1 MKEEIVAATSLS
13 ESLSGVSPA
22 TSATRSNGAAL
33 AAGGG
38 SLGARIGRLRWSICA
53 LLFFAT
59 TINYIDR
66 QVLGILSKD
75 LQVALHWNEIDYGN
89 IVAAFNAAYALGLLV
104 VGRLIDRFGTKIGYA
119 GALIIWSLAAMGHA
133 LARSAFGFGVARAAL
148 GVGESGNFPAAIK
161 TTAEWFPR
169 KERAFAT
176 GIFNAGSNVGAIIA
190 PLTVPWIAIHY
201 GWQWA
206 FILTGAIGL
215 VWLAFWIPLYAKPAA
230 HPRLSQAEFDHIHC
244 DPPDQAGARVPWLKL
259 IPHRETSAFAI
270 GKYMTDPIWWFY
282 LYWIPNFLR
291 QNHGLDL
298 STIGLPLIV
307 IYVIADVGS
316 VGGGWLSSTLIKR
329 GWSVN
334 RARKTAMLVCALA
347 VTPIIFASRVKSLW
361 VAVGLVGLA
370 AAAHQGWSA
379 NLFTMA
385 SDMFPRR
392 AVGSVVGIGGMAGAF
407 NGATM
412 AVIVG
417 YILEV
422 THSNYRIPFFIA
434 GAAYL
439 IALLIIHVLV
449 PRLEPVNYS
458 DAVAAKPFSIGTI
471 VGFGFMGSI
480 FGAFGGWCTGLISRV
495 SGSGLLKYMALGA
508 AIGVVTGIASGLL
521 ITNAGVKTK
530 PEVRAG

>member
-1 MKEEIVAATSLS
+1 MKEDIIAEPTGATL
-13 ESLSGVSPA
+13 
-22 TSATRSNGAAL
+22 
-33 AAGGG
+33 AGGSG
-38 SLGARIGRLRWSICA
+38 AIGARLGRLRWSICA

-75 LQVALHWNEIDYGN
+75 LQGALHWSEIDYGN

-104 VGRLIDRFGTKIGYA
+104 VGRLIDRFGTKIGYSA
-119 GALIIWSLAAMGHA
+119 ALIIWSIAAMSHA

-161 TTAEWFPR
+161 TTAEWFPK

-176 GIFNAGSNVGAIIA
+176 GIFNAGSNVGAIVA
-190 PLTVPWIAIHY
+190 PLTVPWIAINW

-215 VWLAFWIPLYAKPAA
+215 LWLAFWIPLYAKPEA
-230 HPRLSQAEFDHIHC
+230 HPRLSKAELAHIQS
-244 DPPDQAGARVPWLKL
+244 DPPDQAGARVPWLLL

-307 IYVIADVGS
+307 IYIIADVGS
-316 VGGGWLSSTLIKR
+316 IGGGWLSSTLIKR
-329 GWSVN
+329 GWSIN
-334 RARKTAMLVCALA
+334 AARKTAMLVCALA
-347 VTPIIFASRVKSLW
+347 VTPIIFAANVKSLW

-379 NLFTMA
+379 NIFTMA

-434 GAAYL
+434 GSSYL
-439 IALLIIHVLV
+439 VALLIMHLLV
-449 PRLEPVNYS
+449 PKIEPVNYV
-458 DAVAAKPFSIGTI
+458 DAVAAKPFSVGTI
-471 VGFGFMGSI
+471 VGFGFIGSI
-480 FGAFGGWCTGLISRV
+480 FGSFAGWCIGLLSRV

-508 AIGVVTGIASGLL
+508 AIGVVTGIISGMV
-521 ITNAGVKTK
+521 ITSSRTK
-530 PEVRAG
+530 ARA